1 MSFFLHIK
9 LSIVSFIQHFG
20 RIKVITIM
28 SDKFHKIKVSAIEKS
43 TPDCSIISFDIPHEL
58 REQFAFKQGQYL
70 TLQTE
75 IDGEEVRRSYS
86 LCSSPLDE
94 EWKVGIKQI
103 EEGKFSTFA
112 NEGLKVG
119 DELEVM
125 PPNGKFYVEVDK
137 TKQKNYVAFAAGS
150 GITPIFSI
158 IKTHLLAEPKATFKL
173 FYINPRV
180 VSIILKEEL
189 EALKN
194 QFMSRLEIFYFLTKE
209 HRSVPLLKGR
219 LSEEKMETIFKTI
232 CDVNQIDE
240 YFSCGPEAMIL
251 MIRDFLLE
259 KNVAKEKNHFEL
271 FTTAGSNVEA
281 KKKVAQTFK
290 GKVADITILEGGK
303 SMNFKIE
310 QGSDNIL
317 DAALK
322 NAADLPF
329 ACKGGVCCTCRA
341 KLIEGNVEV
350 LVNYGLEEEEIEQ
363 GYILTCQS
371 IPISEKVVVDFDS

>member
-1 MSFFLHIK
+1 
-9 LSIVSFIQHFG
+9 
-20 RIKVITIM
+20 M
-28 SDKFHKIKVSAIEKS
+28 SDKFHKIKVSKIEKS
-43 TPDCSIISFDIPHEL
+43 TPDCSIISFDIPQEL
-58 REQFAFKQGQYL
+58 QGQFAFKQGQYL
-70 TLQTE
+70 TLQTQ
-75 IDGEEVRRSYS
+75 INGEAVRRSYS
-86 LCSSPLDE
+86 LCSSPLDN
-94 EWKVGIKQI
+94 EWKVGIKKI
-103 EEGKFSTFA
+103 EDGKFSTFA
-112 NEGLKVG
+112 NDILKAG

-125 PPNGKFYVEVDK
+125 PPNGKFFVEVDK
-137 TKQKNYVAFAAGS
+137 SQQKNYVVFAAGS

-158 IKTHLLAEPKATFKL
+158 IKTHLLAEPNSTFKL
-173 FYINPRV
+173 FYINQRV
-180 VSIILKEEL
+180 QSIILKEEL

-194 QFMSRLEIFYFLTKE
+194 SFMNRLEIFYFLTKE

-219 LSEEKMETIFKTI
+219 LNEEKMDVIFKTI
-232 CDVNQIDE
+232 CDVTRIDE
-240 YFSCGPEAMIL
+240 YFSCGPEKMIL

-259 KNVAKEKNHFEL
+259 KGVEKNKIHFEL
-271 FTTAGSNVEA
+271 FNTAGSNNEA
-281 KKKVAQTFK
+281 KKKVAKTFK

-371 IPISEKVVVDFDS
+371 IPTSDKVVVDFDT

>member
-1 MSFFLHIK
+1 MSNKFYK
-9 LSIVSFIQHFG
+9 L
-20 RIKVITIM
+20 
-28 SDKFHKIKVSAIEKS
+28 KVSGIEKS
-43 TPDCSIISFDIPHEL
+43 TLDCSIISFDIPL
-58 REQFAFKQGQYL
+58 DLYEQFSFKQGQYL
-70 TLQTE
+70 TLQTK
-75 IDGEEVRRSYS
+75 IDGKEIRRSYS
-86 LCSSPLDE
+86 LCSSPLDG
-94 EWKVGIKQI
+94 EWKVGIKKI
-103 EEGKFSTFA
+103 EDGKFSTFA
-112 NEGLKVG
+112 NEVLKVG

-125 PPNGKFYVEVDK
+125 PPNGNFYAEIDK
-137 TKQKNYVAFAAGS
+137 TNQKNYVAFAAGS

-158 IKTHLLAEPKATFKL
+158 IKTHLLEEPKATFKL
-173 FYINPRV
+173 FYINPKV

-194 QFMSRLEIFYFLTKE
+194 QFMSRFEVFYFLTRE

-219 LSEEKMETIFKTI
+219 LSEEKMEMIFKTI
-232 CDVNQIDE
+232 CDTNQIDE
-240 YFSCGPEAMIL
+240 YFSCGPEPMIL
-251 MIRDFLLE
+251 MIRDFLL
-259 KNVAKEKNHFEL
+259 KNNVGKEKIHFEL
-271 FTTAGSNVEA
+271 FNTTGSNIET

-290 GKVADITILEGGK
+290 GKVADITILVGGK

-371 IPISEKVVVDFDS
+371 IPTSDKVVVDFDS

>member
-1 MSFFLHIK
+1 
-9 LSIVSFIQHFG
+9 
-20 RIKVITIM
+20 M
-28 SDKFHKIKVSAIEKS
+28 SDKFHKIKVSEIEKS
-43 TPDCSIISFDIPHEL
+43 TPDCSIISFDIPQEL
-58 REQFAFKQGQYL
+58 QGQFAFKQGQYL
-70 TLQTE
+70 TLQAN
-75 IDGEEVRRSYS
+75 INGEEVRRSYS
-86 LCSSPLDE
+86 LCSSPLDN
-94 EWKVGIKQI
+94 EWKVGIKKI

-112 NEGLKVG
+112 NEVLKVG

-125 PPNGKFYVEVDK
+125 PPNGKFFVEVDK
-137 TKQKNYVAFAAGS
+137 SKQKNYVAFAAGS

-158 IKTHLLAEPKATFKL
+158 IKTHLLAEPNATFKL
-173 FYINPRV
+173 FYINPAV

-194 QFMSRLEIFYFLTKE
+194 QFMSRFEVFYFLTQE
-209 HRSVPLLKGR
+209 HRNVPLLKGR
-219 LSEEKMETIFKTI
+219 LSEEKMEIIFKTI

-240 YFSCGPEAMIL
+240 YFSCGPEPMIL
-251 MIRDFLLE
+251 MIRDFLLKKE
-259 KNVAKEKNHFEL
+259 VAKEKIHFEL

-290 GKVADITILEGGK
+290 GKVADVTILEGGK

-350 LVNYGLEEEEIEQ
+350 LVNYGLEEDEIEQ
-363 GYILTCQS
+363 GYILTCQA
-371 IPISEKVVVDFDS
+371 IPTSEKVVVDFDS

>member
-1 MSFFLHIK
+1 
-9 LSIVSFIQHFG
+9 
-20 RIKVITIM
+20 M

-43 TPDCSIISFDIPHEL
+43 TSDCSIISLGIPPAL
-58 REQFAFKQGQYL
+58 RGQFAFKQGQYL
-70 TLQTE
+70 TLQAE
-75 IDGEEVRRSYS
+75 IAGEAVRRSYS

-94 EWKVGIKQI
+94 EWKVGIKKI

-112 NEGLKVG
+112 NEVLKVG

-125 PPNGKFYVEVDK
+125 PPSGNFYVEVDK

-158 IKTHLLAEPKATFKL
+158 IKTHLLAEPKSTFKL

-194 QFMSRLEIFYFLTKE
+194 QFMSRFEVFYFLTKE
-209 HRSVPLLKGR
+209 HRNVPLLKGR

-259 KNVAKEKNHFEL
+259 KNVGKEKNHFEL
-271 FTTAGSNVEA
+271 FTTAGSSAEA

-341 KLIEGNVEV
+341 KLIEGTVEV

-371 IPISEKVVVDFDS
+371 IPTSDKVVVDFDG

>member
-1 MSFFLHIK
+1 MSFFLHIR
-9 LSIVSFIQHFG
+9 LTIVSFIQHFD

-28 SDKFHKIKVSAIEKS
+28 SDRFHEIRVSAIEKS
-43 TPDCSIISFDIPHEL
+43 TPDCSIISFDIPQEL
-58 REQFAFKQGQYL
+58 RGQFTFKQGQYL
-70 TLQTE
+70 TLQAKIE
-75 IDGEEVRRSYS
+75 GEEVRRSYS
-86 LCSSPLDE
+86 LCSSPLDD
-94 EWKVGIKQI
+94 EWKVGIKKI
-103 EEGKFSTFA
+103 EDGKFSTFA
-112 NEGLKVG
+112 NEILKVG

-125 PPNGKFYVEVDK
+125 PPNGKFYVEVDQ

-194 QFMSRLEIFYFLTKE
+194 QFMSRFEIFYFLTKE

-259 KNVAKEKNHFEL
+259 KNVAKDKIHFEL
-271 FTTAGSNVEA
+271 FTTAGSSVAA

-371 IPISEKVVVDFDS
+371 IPTSEKIVVDFDS